1 MFLVYLLLWIILNGR
16 VTAEIVILG
25 CVFSAVFYWFTC
37 KYLGRTAEDE
47 KKWFRRV
54 PRMAKYLVVL
64 VYEIFKANFDV
75 IRLILSPSVEV
86 EPRLVH
92 LRTDLKTDSKRALLA
107 NSITLTPGTITVR
120 LKGEHLQVH
129 CLDCSLAEGLGDSSF
144 VHLLR
149 EMEDAE

>member
-1 MFLVYLLLWIILNGR
+1 MFLVFLLLWIILNGR

-25 CVFSAVFYWFTC
+25 CIFSAAFYWFTC

-47 KKWFRRV
+47 KKWFRSI
-54 PRMAKYLVVL
+54 PRMAKYLAVL

-75 IRLILSPSVEV
+75 IRLILSPSTEV

-92 LRTDLKTDSKRALLA
+92 LRTDLKTDGKRALLA

-120 LKGEHLQVH
+120 LKGQHLQVH
-129 CLDCSLAEGLGDSSF
+129 CLDCSLAEGLGESSF
-144 VHLLR
+144 VRLLR